1 MFFDVSK
8 INVDVHTCYLTE
20 KYHHKNRDTL
30 KYNKKG
36 GYLLINVDKDMDI
49 LVYIHLYRFPHCMWT
64 QFIEKKV
71 HCHCHR
77 KQKVLQKGLV
87 VQRNQ
92 FTAQAACIMASL
104 YTSLIPGYFAE
115 VQDDGGLGQ
124 WPGQN
129 SYDVLS

>member
-49 LVYIHLYRFPHCMWT
+49 LVYIYICIDFHTACEHSLLRRKFIVIVIENKKYYR
-64 QFIEKKV
+64 
-71 HCHCHR
+71 
-77 KQKVLQKGLV
+77 KG
-87 VQRNQ
+87 
-92 FTAQAACIMASL
+92 
-104 YTSLIPGYFAE
+104 
-115 VQDDGGLGQ
+115 
-124 WPGQN
+124 
-129 SYDVLS
+129 